1 MDAVADMLPT
11 RGLEAEPASAAVRL
25 VPAGGRSPSPWVGP
39 GGVVLAVVAGL
50 LVLGG
55 VLLRLWLLGH
65 APMNSD
71 EATPGLVAHEILH
84 GHTYAFAWGQQYG
97 GVEPYVLAAA
107 FFLFGQSPFVLDAT
121 PAVLGLACSI
131 LVWRAGLRLFPSPA
145 AVTAAVISFVWSES
159 ALWNSTREYGYHE
172 VCLVLSLVLLLQ
184 AVRIV
189 QLGRRDRDRLWEWAV
204 FGAAGGL
211 GFWASP
217 EVVYIAAP
225 AAVVVAVPLWGRPVR
240 AVASRIGLAAATA
253 IVGAFPWIWAVLAS
267 HSAGLPTSPV
277 SYATRLRLVFSHVLP
292 MALGLRVEGAGV
304 WEGRHVVGVVLSAL
318 VVAFIVGAAVLMAFR
333 VPDTRVLALTL
344 LFYPFLYAAFPTSWF
359 WNDGRYA
366 IALSP
371 VCALVIAGGLR
382 LLLRADLVA
391 WAASGV
397 LVLAFASTLV
407 AFNDGYGAIGHPGRL
422 TTFSS
427 NPNRSVTALAAR
439 LEQLGVSRAYAGYWV
454 ANDLT
459 FISDGHVVAGAVGF
473 NRNPPEASTVSSASN
488 GTPAGWVFVP
498 TRALADDEG
507 ELGSASNIQP
517 GTVTEAGLTAYLA
530 VHDIAYRVVT
540 TPGFDVVLP
549 AGPVTPS
556 QVGA

>member
-1 MDAVADMLPT
+1 M
-11 RGLEAEPASAAVRL
+11 
-25 VPAGGRSPSPWVGP
+25 
-39 GGVVLAVVAGL
+39 VLAVVAGL

-107 FFLFGQSPFVLDAT
+107 FFVFGQSPLVLDAT
-121 PAVLGLACSI
+121 PAVLGLVCSV
-131 LVWRAGLRLFPSPA
+131 LVWRVGLRLFPSPA
-145 AVTAAVISFVWSES
+145 AVTAAVISFIWSES

-189 QLGRRDRDRLWEWAV
+189 QLGRRDGDRLWEWAV
-204 FGAAGGL
+204 LGAAGGL

-225 AAVVVAVPLWGRPVR
+225 AAVVVAVSLWGRPVR
-240 AVASRIGLAAATA
+240 AVAARIGLAAAA
-253 IVGAFPWIWAVLAS
+253 AVVGAIPWIWAVLAS
-267 HSAGLPTSPV
+267 HSAGLPASPV

-292 MALGLRVEGAGV
+292 MALGLRVEGAGA

-333 VPDTRVLALTL
+333 IPDSRVLALTL

-371 VCALVIAGGLR
+371 VCALVIGGGLR
-382 LLLRADLVA
+382 LVPRAQLAA

-397 LVLAFASTLV
+397 LVLAFVSTLV

-427 NPNRSVTALAAR
+427 NPNPSVTALAAR

-459 FISDGHVVAGAVGF
+459 FISGGHVVAGAVGF
-473 NRNPPEASTVSSASN
+473 NRNPPEASTASN
-488 GTPAGWVFVP
+488 RTPVVWVFVP

-507 ELGSASNIQP
+507 QLGSATNIQP

-530 VHDIAYRVVT
+530 AHGIAYRVVT

-556 QVGA
+556 QLGA